1 MMMIIIIMMMTKM
14 MHSSCW
20 LVPRTFLFSSRVVR
34 LESSVEMMNE
44 GRVARKLHQQTDRQA
59 SLLLDRACRRVVML
73 VMMTPH
79 HC

>member
-1 MMMIIIIMMMTKM
+1 M
-14 MHSSCW
+14 
-20 LVPRTFLFSSRVVR
+20 
-34 LESSVEMMNE
+34 EMMNE

-73 VMMTPH
+73 VMTPSH